1 MNTANPKSSCLP
13 RLGRLAACVT
23 FALATADT
31 TAQSLVAAPLPTA
44 LTSTRTLRHG
54 LKQLKVS
61 GQSFAATG
69 NTLAVTSCA
78 DNEAVGTLRS
88 EIFLAADGDTVDLS
102 QLSCSTITLANGA
115 FTIGANRSLRIIA
128 SPSNPIT
135 IDAHG
140 ASRVIDLTI
149 TDDQLYLQ
157 NLKLTNGYFR
167 NDDPNSTAQGGCIDF
182 RGFVTLKSTL
192 VSGCKVVNSSGPVR
206 GGAIV
211 VSMLNMYDSEVTGSV
226 ATGLNAR
233 GGGIYSQGGDAYLR
247 DSTVSGNQALSS
259 ASVISGYAQGGG
271 MDTFVSDIKIVRS
284 TVVGNIAQ
292 ANVGVASGGG
302 IFSHYG
308 NHVDVAFSTIS
319 GNRAVSPASS
329 GGGMRTRFAA
339 NITYSTLEHNQ
350 SVNNSAL
357 VIAGS
362 AQIRNSTISGNTA
375 TTGSSTIYARI
386 SMAVD
391 HSTIAF
397 NVAKGTSAGIY
408 LYADATVDLESTI
421 IANNTSTSGGGFDLV
436 SHTTVTGAYNL
447 VRNPASA
454 LPANVATMGVDPLL
468 APLANNGGPT
478 KTHALQT
485 GSPAID
491 AGKNPQFLPYD
502 QRGPGFG
509 RVVGAASDIGAYE
522 SDPDRIFTNGFE

>member
-115 FTIGANRSLRIIA
+115 FTIGANRSLRII
-128 SPSNPIT
+128 
-135 IDAHG
+135 
-140 ASRVIDLTI
+140 
-149 TDDQLYLQ
+149 
-157 NLKLTNGYFR
+157 
-167 NDDPNSTAQGGCIDF
+167 
-182 RGFVTLKSTL
+182 VTLKSTL

-211 VSMLNMYDSEVTGSV
+211 VSMLNMYASEVTGSV